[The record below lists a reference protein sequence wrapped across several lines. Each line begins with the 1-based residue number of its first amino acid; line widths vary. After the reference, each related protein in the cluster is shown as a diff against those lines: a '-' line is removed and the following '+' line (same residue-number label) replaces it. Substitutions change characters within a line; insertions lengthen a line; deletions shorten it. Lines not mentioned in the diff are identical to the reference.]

1 MPFVPSIT
9 QQTGLTSSR
18 FQAIPTDKYVD
29 QLTPVYCGTS
39 AIAGLSIQGFF
50 GPGELVLRGS
60 FVAST
65 VAAGAQTGTVGVG
78 STTTSIVKPTGAANW
93 TASALLGKMVRILSG
108 GGASSTAV
116 PTIRAITANSTTA
129 ITIDA
134 IAGLSSTTVFD
145 IVDAGTPITLDA
157 AFLSGGC
164 ELIANQCKIT
174 LFGFDFSTSGLSYSV
189 YSRRNRDVE
198 FVGCKFAASGTVNAI
213 DSDDD
218 DRFAATNCV
227 WSGGAQTSIMN
238 GQKADV
244 RGFMTASAGVVL
256 DRTEHVITS
265 LTSINCTG
273 SPLTVKRGTS
283 LTLGLSATDSAA
295 SGCILETV
303 GRTEITA
310 LTGTGNVGYGL
321 EFSKGGTASLSGAS
335 ITGTLGDFS
344 IDGLSHASV
353 TWAASASYGSVS
365 RWGTTILVSG
375 GSNIRQELDT
385 LRVEGNFDVP
395 AGALVSGTGGTLQ
408 LGGRVI
414 NYGYFH
420 LDQDDAI
427 TAFAGGGQ
435 ASASLLGF
443 GANVVT
449 VCATIA
455 DSVILP
461 PGAAVGGNVIHV
473 KNLGAASCN
482 VFPPV
487 GGAINA
493 LADNTAIAIAAG
505 AALFFISR
513 NNGSGGL
520 DWVTQ

>member
-1 MPFVPSIT
+1 MPLVPSIT

-50 GPGELVLRGS
+50 GPGELLLQGS
-60 FVAST
+60 FSAAT
-65 VAAGAQTGTVGVG
+65 VAAGSQTGTVGVG
-78 STTTSIVKPTGAANW
+78 STSTSVVKPTGASNW
-93 TASALLGKMVRILSG
+93 TAGALVGKMVRVLSG
-108 GGASSTAV
+108 GGASTTAV
-116 PTIRAITANSTTA
+116 PTVRPIKANTTTA
-129 ITIDA
+129 LSIDA
-134 IAGLSSTTVFD
+134 IAGLDSTTRFD
-145 IVDAGTPITLDA
+145 IVEPATAITSDS
-157 AFLSGGC
+157 AFLAGGC
-164 ELIANQCKIT
+164 ELIANQCKII
-174 LFGFDFSTSGLSYSV
+174 LFGFDFSTSGLNYSV
-189 YSRRNRDVE
+189 YSRRNRDIE
-198 FVGCKFAASGTVNAI
+198 FVGCKFAEDGVINTI

-218 DRFAATNCV
+218 WRFSALNCT
-227 WSGGAQTSIMN
+227 WSGGAQVSIAN
-238 GQKADV
+238 GHRAHV
-244 RGFMTASAGVVL
+244 SGYMSAAEGVLIDKTHTV
-256 DRTEHVITS
+256 VTS
-265 LTSINCTG
+265 LTSLNATG
-273 SPLTVKRGTS
+273 VALTVKLANN
-283 LTLGLSATDSAA
+283 LTLGLKADDGAA
-295 SGCILETV
+295 SGCVVETI
-303 GRTEITA
+303 GRTEITE
-310 LTGTGNVGYGL
+310 LTGSGNVGYGL
-321 EFSKGGTASLSGAS
+321 EAAKGGTYSLLGAD

-353 TWAASASYGSVS
+353 TWAASASFGSVS
-365 RWGTTILVSG
+365 RWGTTILVTG

-427 TAFAGGGQ
+427 TARAGGGQ
-435 ASASLLGF
+435 ALATLLGF

-461 PGAAVGGNVIHV
+461 PGAAIGGNVIHV

-482 VFPPV
+482 VFPPS

-493 LADNTAIAIAAG
+493 LPDNTAIAVAAG